1 MIDTTSTTQASK
13 KSLGILLVVL
23 VAVLVLSLA
32 RGRLVSSLINEANA
46 TATEPASAHRDYSAR

>member
-32 RGRLVSSLINEANA
+32 RGRLVSSLMSEACA
-46 TATEPASAHRDYSAR
+46 TGQVAGCAAADLP